1 MNCHNSFL
9 ADFPP
14 ILTPSKWGGGRVCLM
29 WFSTWTLQ
37 THYLCPDSYSVIISC
52 VILDKYF
59 YLQFP
64 HLLDRNNN
72 NSWLLK

>member
-14 ILTPSKWGGGRVCLM
+14 ILTPSKWRGGRVCLM